1 MTDHDD
7 NRVRGGDGRFMR
19 TLATAER
26 EARAAEL
33 RSTGMTYR
41 RIVTTM
47 QDEGAVTPGYDV
59 KNAFKD
65 VKNAML
71 AVVRDAAED
80 AIQFELER
88 LDAELERLNT
98 LYAKVEQTM
107 DGEHVTVSQG
117 RVVTTSDGS
126 TVPDHEFLLKCVD
139 RLARID
145 EQRRR
150 NGESRRRLL
159 GLDQPAKTQVD
170 GSLTYEVVGV
180 DLEALK

>member
-7 NRVRGGDGRFMR
+7 QRIRDGSGRYIR

-41 RIVTTM
+41 TIVATM
-47 QDEGAVTPGYDV
+47 KDERSACSGYDI
-59 KNAFKD
+59 KTAHTD
-65 VKNAML
+65 VKNAMA
-71 AVVRDAAED
+71 AVIREAAED
-80 AIQFELER
+80 AVQFELDR

-117 RVVTTSDGS
+117 RVVTTDDGR
-126 TVPDHEFLLKCVD
+126 TVPDHEFVLKCVD

-159 GLDQPAKTQVD
+159 GLDQPAKTQVE
-170 GSLTYEVVGV
+170 GSLTYEVVGIDPEV
-180 DLEALK
+180 LR